1 MGICASSPMNPV
13 PILDME
19 VKKEDPSKPGA
30 GSLPT
35 TPESHVA
42 ARRGSGWGA
51 PSLSSSAMEGLKPTK
66 ETTVLVTGGSS
77 WVGAYVAK
85 ALIEA
90 GYSVRAA
97 VSNKSSARVDY
108 LRDMGC
114 VLVAVPDL
122 LADEGWA
129 EAMAGCAGFA
139 HVNSLAPSPLH
150 TDAAEM
156 IREAVEG
163 TELALRFA
171 AEASTV
177 RRVVVA
183 SGLASIC
190 GSQREANPEHQWS
203 EADHNDAPS
212 SAYSKSKTA
221 AEATVWEL
229 ADKYKDK
236 FSVCTV
242 HPAVVLGTLLPA
254 QPVSSTMS
262 VVQGFAKGQVMSMM
276 FGVCDAADV
285 AEAHVLGLERKEA
298 VNQRYLV
305 CSRDQISTLELA
317 QWALTA
323 GASGVDL
330 AKWGANEEVQKMAP
344 KKPATD
350 NRKVEALFGRALI
363 APETSLERAVQSL
376 TQQGLI

>member
-1 MGICASSPMNPV
+1 
-13 PILDME
+13 
-19 VKKEDPSKPGA
+19 
-30 GSLPT
+30 
-35 TPESHVA
+35 
-42 ARRGSGWGA
+42 
-51 PSLSSSAMEGLKPTK
+51 MEGLKPSK
-66 ETTVLVTGGSS
+66 ETVVLVTGASG
-77 WVGAYVAK
+77 WVGGHVAK
-85 ALIEA
+85 ALTDA

-97 VSNKSSARVDY
+97 VRDPTAAKVAF
-108 LRDMGC
+108 LTDMGC
-114 VLVAVPDL
+114 ALVSIPDL
-122 LADEGWA
+122 LGDEGWA
-129 EAMAGCAGFA
+129 EAMAGCAGLA
-139 HVNSLAPSPLH
+139 HVASPIE
-150 TDAAEM
+150 TSGKGDADVLT
-156 IREAVEG
+156 RQAVEG
-163 TELALRFA
+163 TERALRFA
-171 AEASTV
+171 ALAGTV
-177 RRVVVA
+177 TRVVVTA
-183 SGLASIC
+183 TMASIC